1 MDLANKKILE
11 KAATRSV
18 DGNTRDAER
27 LYVVRFSGFRLYRS
41 DYPIEYANGR
51 SPAGTAI
58 FCKDTRAK
66 PFYYL

>member
-27 LYVVRFSGFRLYRS
+27 LYVVRSSGFKLYRS
-41 DYPIEYANGR
+41 NYPIEYASGR
-51 SPAGTAI
+51 SPGGTAV
-58 FCKDTRAK
+58 FCKDSGAK
-66 PFYYL
+66 PF